1 MPPFSETRA
10 TACPGVKASRPGVG
24 RDSAEGKGTTAG
36 PEVRLFRS
44 FIVSLVLSCIVFI
57 SVPVGAAAQTDDR
70 LAEAADA
77 ARELSVLEAERDFDA
92 LYERM
97 HPDALAVVPRSA
109 VVGWYESTFRNV
121 KPASWRSPASSPS
134 RGHGRSPASPTT
146 TRLPSDSSNRTRL
159 TGRH

>member
-10 TACPGVKASRPGVG
+10 TRALASRHPAQASG
-24 RDSAEGKGTTAG
+24 RRFGGGKGTTGRAWRCG
-36 PEVRLFRS
+36 CFDRSSFRS
-44 FIVSLVLSCIVFI
+44 CCRASSSSAFQ
-57 SVPVGAAAQTDDR
+57 GAAAQTDDR

-109 VVGWYESTFRNV
+109 VVGWYESTFR
-121 KPASWRSPASSPS
+121 
-134 RGHGRSPASPTT
+134 T
-146 TRLPSDSSNRTRL
+146 
-159 TGRH
+159 